1 MADDK
6 LPKDTLKETLS
17 RLFRPLQKEAQLPTT
32 MEELQAGLDLSPR
45 SPFDVV
51 LDQRLK
57 ALESQVEE
65 LKGRVNGLMALVAG
79 AVVVQIVLGF
89 FRT

>member
-6 LPKDTLKETLS
+6 LNDTIRK
-17 RLFRPLQKEAQLPTT
+17 LFRPGQAAAKPEATNEPG
-32 MEELQAGLDLSPR
+32 AGLDLSPR

-57 ALESQVEE
+57 ALEGQVEE

-79 AVVVQIVLGF
+79 AVVVQIVLSF
-89 FRT
+89 FK